1 MKSACAVNYS
11 HNDDFCNIIVHRGG
25 DYSPNSQCE
34 LCSLTKQEA
43 WLVALW
49 ADEVFNNKTY
59 RFLGISPWGW
69 TIFLPER
76 EVNERPLEK
85 SVIERLVEAISRHS
99 AAESDPDVID
109 AINAVEDALKQEAT
123 DASTTTKSLNEE
135 KV

>member
-1 MKSACAVNYS
+1 MKSACAINYS
-11 HNDDFCNIIVHRGG
+11 HNGDFFNIMVHRGG
-25 DYSPNSQCE
+25 DYGPDSQCE

-43 WLVALW
+43 WLVAKW

-59 RFLGISPWGW
+59 RFTGSSPWGW

-85 SVIERLVEAISRHS
+85 FGPIERLVEAIGRHPT
-99 AAESDPDVID
+99 AESDPDVID

-123 DASTTTKSLNEE
+123 DATD
-135 KV
+135 